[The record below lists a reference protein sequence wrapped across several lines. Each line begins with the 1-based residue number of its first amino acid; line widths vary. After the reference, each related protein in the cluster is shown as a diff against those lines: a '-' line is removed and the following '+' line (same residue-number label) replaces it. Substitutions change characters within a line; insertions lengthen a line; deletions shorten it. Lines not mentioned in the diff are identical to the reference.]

1 MKKIT
6 TILMLLMLTCMGAQ
20 AQTATLMEGY
30 GEPLT
35 LTQFKAMADQSQRFG
50 FVASSNTASATQP
63 RCDHWVRWTGVHNG
77 DLDETALFYLEA
89 SGDYFKVKRCS
100 DNKYVVTSTDATS
113 FEDDGFAF
121 DLVNQDPNDPTKA
134 VTGDQ
139 SIRFKNPEAEN
150 WYNVNAVKLNTG
162 AGAWTTYAVFGPIWK
177 VTVNCVDAS
186 NNPIEGQ
193 EPILLFG
200 VTGSELTVTPPT
212 IPGYT
217 VNEGYPTSVTI
228 NNADEEVNITYASSS
243 FDYTLVVNGAPEG
256 TTIKI
261 KDETVSA
268 GAVSFDSQVT
278 ESDIVVTFPEGA
290 AYTYNVTIDGTTIT
304 INCMED
310 WTVKFADGDKIIVG
324 EKVSSV
330 TAATAGSD
338 NDHWYI
344 VTQVRGGESVLFARG
359 NNEKLRRGTTAQ
371 TAASFN
377 STDALANGANLV
389 RFISAGEDG
398 LYKMQFGNG
407 QFVDA
412 SLKPSTN
419 DISNAATYAFY
430 NSNNGEGSYF
440 GWNINSKAG
449 DRVDNN
455 GAGNDVA
462 FWDDGEASGTSGNYI
477 WYVYTVSIQ
486 DALAL
491 IDVTYN
497 LVEAGSS
504 EIIKSETIQ
513 QMKESAVSIP
523 ATLTSGYYAGA
534 YDFTTTGTI
543 GTEACTITVTATPK
557 EGVVTDLANLSN
569 DKVYTLTSRRGTL
582 STDAT
587 KLTTNTTGADFKNFA
602 IIIYDDKKFIWS
614 ESDSKWVKKD
624 GTFTDQVADI
634 AESSQMV
641 LTIEGVRNGVK
652 PLYFG
657 GIGDYGINTNAG
669 GHVAMNTWT
678 TRDDGNEFVVKEN
691 GDFDPTNLISALD
704 AYFNPSYTIN
714 YIVKDEA
721 GETLFTA
728 NDVPTTEGATI
739 TTLPE
744 AYQRSL
750 FYTYNTVDV
759 TITESVT
766 TIEFTAT
773 PKEDAPFEFT
783 ADTSAPVWYNLAF
796 TSTPNYVT
804 YVAEGDQNVQLP
816 TTLAEDETTQWAF
829 IGNPYDGFQLVNN
842 AAGTDLVLGSDATKG
857 SANTGKDVYATLQS
871 KGSQKNEVWTAEASS
886 FITNGFFLKN
896 TEGDALNKR
905 NGTANISYWV
915 GGADSGSTFVAS
927 KVLSDEEK
935 YNELIALLESYPF
948 GTGTNQYNLTLEG
961 ADQTENALTLL
972 QNLKDA
978 GYSEDN
984 KAELDKIV
992 AGMSLNMPKAGF
1004 YRIKGQNSGMYL
1016 AAGLAENTKFAMTDA
1031 VDATTIF
1038 CFDGTKLINY
1048 SDGMVNGM
1056 SATAWAWVYGDGAA
1070 SEVTFQDGL
1079 TKGGY
1084 GIKSSTANFY
1094 DNGDKSASA
1103 DRGGNVTINENTNS
1117 RYTSWYL
1124 EEVPELPVTLSL
1136 ADDGKYY
1143 AVFSAP
1149 VAASE
1154 VIGASVN
1161 GVTVSGNQ
1169 AVYKEVTGGIP
1180 ADKGV
1185 LLIGDSDEAIVIL
1198 GEYSGDEFESDLTPI
1213 TAAES
1218 SSTAL
1223 FLDPDST
1230 DPFGFYVLDGATGG
1244 FTASAPNDGEN
1255 TVLELVPNET
1265 DGIENMEH
1273 GTWNMNNGAI
1283 YNLQGQKVN
1292 KAQKGV
1298 FIQNGKKVVLK

>member
-6 TILMLLMLTCMGAQ
+6 TILMLLMLTCMGAK
-20 AQTATLMEGY
+20 ADVVTTWTTAGSIVTKDALVASAGTGARYAFRMPSNTQPGWCGFNSTTGKVDILDVDHLFTIENGTGDAEGKFWLKRY
-30 GEPLT
+30 SNGEYLTGNNEFSATPTIGLT
-35 LTQFKAMADQSQRFG
+35 LTDRTPDNVTDYDTGYSNSTP
-50 FVASSNTASATQP
+50 FVSFDNDEGKHYNNGNSNYDF
-63 RCDHWVRWTGVHNG
+63 RGGTGGWSVYVTYG
-77 DLDETALFYLEA
+77 PFYIVTVDCQEGGTSMDGYPQTLIVTENTTIEA
-89 SGDYFKVKRCS
+89 PEFVG
-100 DNKYVVTSTDATS
+100 
-113 FEDDGFAF
+113 
-121 DLVNQDPNDPTKA
+121 KA
-134 VTGDQ
+134 VQGTDSYTISEDQ
-139 SIRFKNPEAEN
+139 
-150 WYNVNAVKLNTG
+150 
-162 AGAWTTYAVFGPIWK
+162 
-177 VTVNCVDAS
+177 
-186 NNPIEGQ
+186 
-193 EPILLFG
+193 
-200 VTGSELTVTPPT
+200 
-212 IPGYT
+212 
-217 VNEGYPTSVTI
+217 
-228 NNADEEVNITYASSS
+228 NITFNYGAASS

-278 ESDIVVTFPEGA
+278 ESDIVVTFPDGA

-359 NNEKLRRGTTAQ
+359 NNEKLRRGTAAQ

-419 DISNAATYAFY
+419 DISNAATYTFY

-440 GWNINSKAG
+440 GWNIDSKAG
-449 DRVDNN
+449 DIVDNN

-462 FWDDGEASGTSGNYI
+462 FWGKGEVKGTSGNNV

-569 DKVYTLTSRRGTL
+569 EKVYTLTSRRGTL

-602 IIIYDDKKFIWS
+602 IITYDDKKFIWS

-624 GTFTDQVADI
+624 GTFTDKVADI

-721 GETLFTA
+721 DNTLFTA

-804 YVAEGDQNVQLP
+804 YVADGAQNVQLP

-842 AAGTDLVLGSDATKG
+842 AAGTDLVLGSGTTTG
-857 SANTGKDVYATLQS
+857 SSDSGKDVYATLQS
-871 KGSQKNEVWTAEASS
+871 KGSQVNEVWIAEASTS
-886 FITNGFFLKN
+886 ISGKNGFFLFN
-896 TEGDALNKR
+896 TENHALNKR

-915 GGADSGSTFVAS
+915 GGEDSGSTFVAT

-961 ADQTENALTLL
+961 ADQTENAKNLL

-978 GYSEDN
+978 GYSADN
-984 KAELDKIV
+984 QAELDKIV

-1016 AAGLAENTKFAMTDA
+1016 AAGLAENNKFAMTDA

-1056 SATAWAWVYGDGAA
+1056 SASAWAWVYGDGAA

-1094 DNGDKSASA
+1094 DNGDGSASA

-1198 GEYSGDEFESDLTPI
+1198 GEYTGDEIESDLTPI

-1223 FLDPDST
+1223 FLDPEST
-1230 DPFGFYVLDGATGG
+1230 DPFGFYELTGATGG
-1244 FTASAPNDGEN
+1244 FTASAPNDGTN

-1265 DGIENMEH
+1265 DGIENIEH
-1273 GTWNMNNGAI
+1273 GTLNMNNGAI

>member
-1 MKKIT
+1 MQVELHT
-6 TILMLLMLTCMGAQ
+6 RHS
-20 AQTATLMEGY
+20 TLI
-30 GEPLT
+30 
-35 LTQFKAMADQSQRFG
+35 
-50 FVASSNTASATQP
+50 
-63 RCDHWVRWTGVHNG
+63 
-77 DLDETALFYLEA
+77 
-89 SGDYFKVKRCS
+89 
-100 DNKYVVTSTDATS
+100 
-113 FEDDGFAF
+113 
-121 DLVNQDPNDPTKA
+121 
-134 VTGDQ
+134 
-139 SIRFKNPEAEN
+139 SIR
-150 WYNVNAVKLNTG
+150 
-162 AGAWTTYAVFGPIWK
+162 
-177 VTVNCVDAS
+177 
-186 NNPIEGQ
+186 
-193 EPILLFG
+193 
-200 VTGSELTVTPPT
+200 
-212 IPGYT
+212 
-217 VNEGYPTSVTI
+217 
-228 NNADEEVNITYASSS
+228 
-243 FDYTLVVNGAPEG
+243 
-256 TTIKI
+256 
-261 KDETVSA
+261 
-268 GAVSFDSQVT
+268 
-278 ESDIVVTFPEGA
+278 
-290 AYTYNVTIDGTTIT
+290 
-304 INCMED
+304 
-310 WTVKFADGDKIIVG
+310 
-324 EKVSSV
+324 
-330 TAATAGSD
+330 
-338 NDHWYI
+338 
-344 VTQVRGGESVLFARG
+344 R
-359 NNEKLRRGTTAQ
+359 
-371 TAASFN
+371 
-377 STDALANGANLV
+377 
-389 RFISAGEDG
+389 
-398 LYKMQFGNG
+398 
-407 QFVDA
+407 
-412 SLKPSTN
+412 
-419 DISNAATYAFY
+419 
-430 NSNNGEGSYF
+430 
-440 GWNINSKAG
+440 
-449 DRVDNN
+449 
-455 GAGNDVA
+455 
-462 FWDDGEASGTSGNYI
+462 
-477 WYVYTVSIQ
+477 
-486 DALAL
+486 
-491 IDVTYN
+491 
-497 LVEAGSS
+497 
-504 EIIKSETIQ
+504 
-513 QMKESAVSIP
+513 
-523 ATLTSGYYAGA
+523 
-534 YDFTTTGTI
+534 
-543 GTEACTITVTATPK
+543 
-557 EGVVTDLANLSN
+557 
-569 DKVYTLTSRRGTL
+569 
-582 STDAT
+582 
-587 KLTTNTTGADFKNFA
+587 
-602 IIIYDDKKFIWS
+602 
-614 ESDSKWVKKD
+614 
-624 GTFTDQVADI
+624 
-634 AESSQMV
+634 
-641 LTIEGVRNGVK
+641 
-652 PLYFG
+652 
-657 GIGDYGINTNAG
+657 
-669 GHVAMNTWT
+669 
-678 TRDDGNEFVVKEN
+678 
-691 GDFDPTNLISALD
+691 
-704 AYFNPSYTIN
+704 IN

-804 YVAEGDQNVQLP
+804 YVADGAQNVQLP

-886 FITNGFFLKN
+886 FITNGFFLRN

-915 GGADSGSTFVAS
+915 GGQDSGSTFVAS

-961 ADQTENALTLL
+961 ADQTENAKNLL

-1004 YRIKGQNSGMYL
+1004 YRIKGQNSDMYL
-1016 AAGLAENTKFAMTDA
+1016 AAGLAENNKFAMTDA

-1056 SATAWAWVYGDGAA
+1056 SASAWAWVYGDGAA

-1198 GEYSGDEFESDLTPI
+1198 GEYTGDEIVSDLTPI
-1213 TAAES
+1213 TSALSA
-1218 SSTAL
+1218 STEL
-1223 FLDPDST
+1223 FLDPAST
-1230 DPFGFYVLDGATGG
+1230 SPFGFYELTGATGG
-1244 FTASAPNDGEN
+1244 FTASAPNDGTN
-1255 TVLELVPNET
+1255 TILELVNSNT
-1265 DGIENMEH
+1265 TGIENIE
-1273 GTWNMNNGAI
+1273 NGAFENGAV

>member
-20 AQTATLMEGY
+20 AQTATLMEGF

-50 FVASSNTASATQP
+50 FVASSNTAGDTAP

-89 SGDYFKVKRCS
+89 SGDYYKVKRCS
-100 DNKYVVTSTDATS
+100 DNKYVVTSTSSTS

-121 DLVNQDPNDPTKA
+121 DLVNQDPNDATKA

-150 WYNVNAVKLNTG
+150 WYNVNAVKLNNG
-162 AGAWTTYAVFGPIWK
+162 GGAWTTYAVFGPIWK
-177 VTVNCVDAS
+177 VTVNCLDAS

-268 GAVSFDSQVT
+268 GAVSFDSKVT

-310 WTVKFADGDKIIVG
+310 WTVKFAEGDKIIVG

-377 STDALANGANLV
+377 STDAIANGANLV

-462 FWDDGEASGTSGNYI
+462 FWDSGEVKATSGNNV

-569 DKVYTLTSRRGTL
+569 DKVYTLTSRRGTVGTNG
-582 STDAT
+582 SR
-587 KLTTNTTGADFKNFA
+587 LTGKVAEPKSFNLVKYGES
-602 IIIYDDKKFIWS
+602 YYLWS
-614 ESDSKWVKKD
+614 ESDSKWVKND

-634 AESSQMV
+634 AEGSKLV
-641 LTIEGVRNGVK
+641 VTIEGVRNGVK
-652 PLYFG
+652 PLYFM
-657 GIGDYGINTNAG
+657 GIGSNG
-669 GHVAMNTWT
+669 MNVNDSEYSIVVNSWT
-678 TRDDGNEFVVKEN
+678 TRDDGNEYFITES
-691 GDFDPTNLISALD
+691 GDASGAAYAALD
-704 AYFNPSYTIN
+704 TYFNPSYTIN

-721 GETLFTA
+721 GNTLFTA

-804 YVAEGDQNVQLP
+804 YVADGAQNVQLP

-915 GGADSGSTFVAS
+915 GGADAGSTFVAS

-961 ADQTENALTLL
+961 ADQTENAKNLL

-1016 AAGLAENTKFAMTDA
+1016 AAGLAENNKFAMTDA

-1056 SATAWAWVYGDGAA
+1056 SASAWAWVYGDGAA

-1198 GEYSGDEFESDLTPI
+1198 GEYTGDEIESDLTPI

-1265 DGIENMEH
+1265 NGIDTIEN
-1273 GTWNMNNGAI
+1273 GANNGAI
-1283 YNLQGQKVN
+1283 YNLQGQRVN

-1298 FIQNGKKVVLK
+1298 FIQNGKKVVMK

>member
-1 MKKIT
+1 
-6 TILMLLMLTCMGAQ
+6 
-20 AQTATLMEGY
+20 
-30 GEPLT
+30 
-35 LTQFKAMADQSQRFG
+35 
-50 FVASSNTASATQP
+50 
-63 RCDHWVRWTGVHNG
+63 
-77 DLDETALFYLEA
+77 
-89 SGDYFKVKRCS
+89 
-100 DNKYVVTSTDATS
+100 
-113 FEDDGFAF
+113 
-121 DLVNQDPNDPTKA
+121 
-134 VTGDQ
+134 
-139 SIRFKNPEAEN
+139 
-150 WYNVNAVKLNTG
+150 
-162 AGAWTTYAVFGPIWK
+162 
-177 VTVNCVDAS
+177 
-186 NNPIEGQ
+186 
-193 EPILLFG
+193 
-200 VTGSELTVTPPT
+200 
-212 IPGYT
+212 
-217 VNEGYPTSVTI
+217 
-228 NNADEEVNITYASSS
+228 
-243 FDYTLVVNGAPEG
+243 
-256 TTIKI
+256 
-261 KDETVSA
+261 
-268 GAVSFDSQVT
+268 
-278 ESDIVVTFPEGA
+278 
-290 AYTYNVTIDGTTIT
+290 
-304 INCMED
+304 
-310 WTVKFADGDKIIVG
+310 
-324 EKVSSV
+324 
-330 TAATAGSD
+330 
-338 NDHWYI
+338 
-344 VTQVRGGESVLFARG
+344 
-359 NNEKLRRGTTAQ
+359 
-371 TAASFN
+371 
-377 STDALANGANLV
+377 
-389 RFISAGEDG
+389 
-398 LYKMQFGNG
+398 MQFGNG

-440 GWNINSKAG
+440 GWNINSKTG
-449 DRVDNN
+449 QIVDNN

-462 FWDDGEASGTSGNYI
+462 FWGSGEVSGTSGNNV

-504 EIIKSETIQ
+504 EIIKSETIK

-569 DKVYTLTSRRGTL
+569 DKVYTLTSRRGAVGTNG
-582 STDAT
+582 SR
-587 KLTTNTTGADFKNFA
+587 LTGKVADPKSFNLVK
-602 IIIYDDKKFIWS
+602 YGESYYLWS
-614 ESDSKWVKKD
+614 ESDSKWVKND
-624 GTFTDQVADI
+624 GTFTDNVGDI
-634 AESSQMV
+634 AEGSKLV
-641 LTIEGVRNGVK
+641 VTIEGVRNGVK
-652 PLYFG
+652 PLYFM
-657 GIGDYGINTNAG
+657 GIGSNG
-669 GHVAMNTWT
+669 MNVNDSEYSIVVNSWT
-678 TRDDGNEFVVKEN
+678 TRDDGNEYFITES
-691 GDFDPTNLISALD
+691 GDASGAAYAALD
-704 AYFNPSYTIN
+704 TYFNPSYTIN

-804 YVAEGDQNVQLP
+804 YVADGEQNVQLP
-816 TTLAEDETTQWAF
+816 TTLTDDETTQWAF

-842 AAGTDLVLGSDATKG
+842 AAGTDLVLGSDATTG
-857 SANTGKDVYATLQS
+857 SGNTGGNTYATLQS
-871 KGSQKNEVWTAEASS
+871 KGSQVNEVWTAKASTS
-886 FITNGFFLKN
+886 ISGKNGFFLFN
-896 TEGDALNKR
+896 TENHALNKR
-905 NGTANISYWV
+905 NGTANISYWT
-915 GGADSGSTFVAS
+915 GGEDSGSTFVAS

-961 ADQTENALTLL
+961 ADQTENAKNLL

-992 AGMSLNMPKAGF
+992 AGMSLNMPKGGF
-1004 YRIKGQNSGMYL
+1004 YRIKGQNSGKYL
-1016 AAGLAENTKFAMTDA
+1016 AAGLAENNKFAMTDA

-1056 SATAWAWVYGDGAA
+1056 SASAWAWVYGDGAA

-1084 GIKSSTANFY
+1084 GIKSNTANFY

-1198 GEYSGDEFESDLTPI
+1198 GEYTGDEIESDLTPI

-1230 DPFGFYVLDGATGG
+1230 DPFGFYELDSATGG

-1265 DGIENMEH
+1265 DGIDTINNSQL
-1273 GTWNMNNGAI
+1273 TIDNGAI

-1298 FIQNGKKVVLK
+1298 FIQNGRKVVLK

>member
-20 AQTATLMEGY
+20 AQTATLMEGF

-35 LTQFKAMADQSQRFG
+35 LTQFKAMADQGQRFG

-228 NNADEEVNITYASSS
+228 DNADEEVNITYASSS

-278 ESDIVVTFPEGA
+278 ESDIVVTFPDGA

-310 WTVKFADGDKIIVG
+310 WTVKFAEGDKIIVG

-359 NNEKLRRGTTAQ
+359 NNEKLRRGTAEQ

-377 STDALANGANLV
+377 STDAIANGANLV

-523 ATLTSGYYAGA
+523 ATLTNGYYAGA

-569 DKVYTLTSRRGTL
+569 DKVYTLTSRRGAVGTNG
-582 STDAT
+582 SR
-587 KLTTNTTGADFKNFA
+587 LTGKVAEPKSFNLVKYGES
-602 IIIYDDKKFIWS
+602 YYLWS
-614 ESDSKWVKKD
+614 ESDSKWVKND
-624 GTFTDQVADI
+624 GTFTDNVGDI
-634 AESSQMV
+634 AEGSKLV
-641 LTIEGVRNGVK
+641 VTIEGVRNGVK
-652 PLYFG
+652 PLYFM
-657 GIGDYGINTNAG
+657 GIGSNG
-669 GHVAMNTWT
+669 MNVNDSEYSIVVNSWT
-678 TRDDGNEFVVKEN
+678 TRDDGNEYFITES
-691 GDFDPTNLISALD
+691 GDASGAAYAALD
-704 AYFNPSYTIN
+704 TYFNPSYTIN

-804 YVAEGDQNVQLP
+804 YVADGAQNVQLP

-886 FITNGFFLKN
+886 FITNGFFLRN

-915 GGADSGSTFVAS
+915 GGQDSGSTFVAS

-961 ADQTENALTLL
+961 ADQTENAKNLL

-1004 YRIKGQNSGMYL
+1004 YRIKGQNSDMYL
-1016 AAGLAENTKFAMTDA
+1016 AAGLAENNKFAMTDA

-1056 SATAWAWVYGDGAA
+1056 SASAWAWVYGDGAA

-1198 GEYSGDEFESDLTPI
+1198 GEYTGDEIVSDLTPI
-1213 TAAES
+1213 TSALSA
-1218 SSTAL
+1218 STEL
-1223 FLDPDST
+1223 FLDPAST
-1230 DPFGFYVLDGATGG
+1230 SPFGFYELTGATGG
-1244 FTASAPNDGEN
+1244 FTASAPNDGTN
-1255 TVLELVPNET
+1255 TILELVNSNT
-1265 DGIENMEH
+1265 TGIENIE
-1273 GTWNMNNGAI
+1273 NGAFENGAV